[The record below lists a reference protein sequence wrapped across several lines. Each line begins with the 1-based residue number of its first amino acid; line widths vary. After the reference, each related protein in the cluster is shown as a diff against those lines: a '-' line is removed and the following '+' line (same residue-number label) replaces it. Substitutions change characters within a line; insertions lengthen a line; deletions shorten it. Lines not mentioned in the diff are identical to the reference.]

1 MRQFEGYGPPE
12 LATGGKDGCMRVW
25 DIRQPATSVAAFQ
38 PAASDQ
44 VRRHAMSVQS
54 ILSLHACTPRFKASK
69 QLRACPKGLCHDGW
83 SQMRTGEVSRCSCLV
98 YCVP

>member
-25 DIRQPATSVAAFQ
+25 DIRQPATAVAAFE

-44 VRRHAMSVQS
+44 VRRHVVSMQV
-54 ILSLHACTPRFKASK
+54 ILSLSTCEARLKGSK
-69 QLRACPKGLCHDGW
+69 QLQGSHEDACHKVAKW
-83 SQMRTGEVSRCSCLV
+83 SEGVL
-98 YCVP
+98 